1 MSLRCSSKK
10 GIINFKYFDVLEL
23 GWCLLPAV
31 EDESAAQ
38 VRKGNFDLAFPLIL
52 LVSKGWTYC
61 QSVDTLWARRCELH
75 ERWRPFPKA
84 RRWERGSL
92 VLHTA
97 MSWLRG
103 PFISLS
109 TKRVSLSLPFSP
121 LLYKSSCFPFIR
133 LTNTENAFKTHVCN
147 LIFCS

>member
-75 ERWRPFPKA
+75 ER
-84 RRWERGSL
+84 
-92 VLHTA
+92 
-97 MSWLRG
+97 
-103 PFISLS
+103 
-109 TKRVSLSLPFSP
+109 
-121 LLYKSSCFPFIR
+121 
-133 LTNTENAFKTHVCN
+133 
-147 LIFCS
+147 